1 MNDLQKSLKILRV
14 AKKSKRTACP
24 EGQRGERPHEVLSTQ
39 KESHKAAASVFQ
51 ERELVPLCQ
60 DLDGPA

>member
-14 AKKSKRTACP
+14 AKKSKRTACT

-39 KESHKAAASVFQ
+39 KEPHEAAALVFQ
-51 ERELVPLCQ
+51 ERDLVPSCQ
-60 DLDGPA
+60 ALDRPA